1 MEFII
6 HLVVKQMTTRT
17 YRILVGVT
25 EFIQSQLSTLLHG
38 IILTLSR
45 VGKGKDVYVIESN
58 H

>member
-25 EFIQSQLSTLLHG
+25 GFIQSQLSTLLHG
-38 IILTLSR
+38 IILTLSM